1 MRAIPRRRLDLAG
14 ILALLLLLVGC
25 GGAQGTATGTA
36 GDTSQASGANEEAAS
51 VTVAAT
57 DYRFALDRAE
67 VGAGKVTFVL
77 RNDGPSLHDLKISGD
92 GVERQTAVV
101 DRGQTASLAVELR
114 PGTYHVVCTVAGHEL
129 LGMKATLTVR

>member
-1 MRAIPRRRLDLAG
+1 MRSIARRW
-14 ILALLLLLVGC
+14 ALLPGVLAMLLLVAC
-25 GGAQGTATGTA
+25 GSAQGTATGTA
-36 GDTSQASGANEEAAS
+36 GDTSQASGANGEATA

-67 VGAGKVTFVL
+67 VDAGKVTFVL
-77 RNDGPSLHDLKISGD
+77 RNDGPSPHDLKISGN
-92 GVERQTAVV
+92 GVERQTAVI

-114 PGTYHVVCTVAGHEL
+114 PGTYRVVCTVAGHEL